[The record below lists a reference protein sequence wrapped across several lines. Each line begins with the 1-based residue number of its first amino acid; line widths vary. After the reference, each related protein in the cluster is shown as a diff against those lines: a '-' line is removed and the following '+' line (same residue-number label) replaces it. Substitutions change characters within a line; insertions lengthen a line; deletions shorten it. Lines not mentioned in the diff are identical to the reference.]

1 MIGSGD
7 LHLKKGVE
15 VMTVQQFLD
24 EQNKQV
30 KELYQSITHASWMA
44 QTTGEA
50 EWAKKVAEAQTS
62 FRTYFSN
69 PEALQTIE
77 NFLKEIDL
85 TALERR
91 QLETLEKTF
100 KENQLP
106 ADTLKELSQLS
117 AELNHMF
124 NTYEPE
130 VNGKKLSAN
139 DIRNILLNSEDLQE
153 REDAWKASKE
163 VGKVVEEKLLTLIK
177 VRNEAAKEVGYNNYH
192 EMAFEN
198 QELDRDEIFSTFQKL
213 IDLSD
218 STYRQL
224 KHQLDEELAA
234 KFGIA
239 VADLRPW
246 HYVDPFFQEAPAS
259 EETNLDPYFKD
270 QDIEKLTA
278 DTFAAMNIPIDDLY
292 PKSDLDPRPGKNPT
306 AFCTDMDRNGDTRVL
321 CNNQPNAYWM
331 GTMLHEFGHA
341 AYFKFLDRELPYIL
355 RSPAHTL
362 TTEAIAMLF
371 GKMTENKEWLE
382 TFVKIDENRLE
393 KLAPALEK
401 FEQLKMLIAG
411 RWIITF
417 VFFEKELYENPDQD
431 LNALWWKL
439 VKEIQLVNPPEDRDH
454 PDWAAK
460 IHFTLAPVYYQ
471 NYLLGELT
479 SAQLHQYIKTEIS
492 EAFFNPTV
500 GNFLN
505 EQFFKPGSK
514 YHWNEKIKLVTG
526 QPLNPQFFVDAY
538 CR

>member
-163 VGKVVEEKLLTLIK
+163 VGKVVEEKTL
-177 VRNEAAKEVGYNNYH
+177 N
-192 EMAFEN
+192 
-198 QELDRDEIFSTFQKL
+198 T
-213 IDLSD
+213 
-218 STYRQL
+218 
-224 KHQLDEELAA
+224 HQ
-234 KFGIA
+234 
-239 VADLRPW
+239 
-246 HYVDPFFQEAPAS
+246 S
-259 EETNLDPYFKD
+259 EK
-270 QDIEKLTA
+270 
-278 DTFAAMNIPIDDLY
+278 
-292 PKSDLDPRPGKNPT
+292 
-306 AFCTDMDRNGDTRVL
+306 
-321 CNNQPNAYWM
+321 
-331 GTMLHEFGHA
+331 
-341 AYFKFLDRELPYIL
+341 
-355 RSPAHTL
+355 
-362 TTEAIAMLF
+362 
-371 GKMTENKEWLE
+371 
-382 TFVKIDENRLE
+382 
-393 KLAPALEK
+393 
-401 FEQLKMLIAG
+401 
-411 RWIITF
+411 
-417 VFFEKELYENPDQD
+417 
-431 LNALWWKL
+431 
-439 VKEIQLVNPPEDRDH
+439 
-454 PDWAAK
+454 
-460 IHFTLAPVYYQ
+460 
-471 NYLLGELT
+471 
-479 SAQLHQYIKTEIS
+479 
-492 EAFFNPTV
+492 
-500 GNFLN
+500 
-505 EQFFKPGSK
+505 
-514 YHWNEKIKLVTG
+514 
-526 QPLNPQFFVDAY
+526 
-538 CR
+538 